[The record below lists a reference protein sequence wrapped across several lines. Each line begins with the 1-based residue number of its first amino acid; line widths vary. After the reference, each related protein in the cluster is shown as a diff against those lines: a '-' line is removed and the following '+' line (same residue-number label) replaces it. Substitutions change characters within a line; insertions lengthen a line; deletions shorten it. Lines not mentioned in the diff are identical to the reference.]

1 MHASVIFA
9 PAGPLIP
16 TALEV
21 LEKGGTVAL
30 AGIYMSPVPPMD
42 YVKHLYDERCIR
54 SVANSTRRD
63 GEELLEL
70 AAKIPIRTSVTR
82 FPLSQANE
90 ALLALKTGKITGA
103 AVLAVR

>member
-42 YVKHLYDERCIR
+42 YGKHLYDERCIR

-82 FPLSQANE
+82 FPLTQANE

-103 AVLAVR
+103 AVLAVG